1 MDRQLE
7 FRVSGGAFVF
17 LAALVL
23 VLPLQWVGAVILA
36 AVVHEVCHGV
46 AVCLVGGRI
55 QCISI
60 GGRGIVIKTQP
71 MSGIREVICAFAGP
85 LGSFSLLLL
94 VRWFPRTAVCGL
106 IHGFYNL
113 LPLLPMDGG
122 RILRGALFS
131 LLSPPL
137 AVKIFCWSQ
146 RIAYFLIGLLCLIL
160 VSRAGVF
167 AILLGILLLRNLRRE
182 NTLAKSPFWR
192 YNRSTMDKEVRL

>member
-1 MDRQLE
+1 VDRQLE

-36 AVVHEVCHGV
+36 AVVHEVCHGA

-60 GGRGIVIKTQP
+60 GGRGIVMRTQP
-71 MSGIREVICAFAGP
+71 LSGIREVICALAGP
-85 LGSFSLLLL
+85 IGSFSLLLL
-94 VRWFPRTAVCGL
+94 IRWIPRTAICGL
-106 IHGFYNL
+106 IHGLYNM

-122 RILRGALFS
+122 RVLRGALFS

-137 AVKIFCWSQ
+137 AGKIFYWTQ
-146 RIAYFLIGLLCLIL
+146 QVVYFLIGLLCFIL

-182 NTLAKSPFWR
+182 NTLAKSPFWQ
-192 YNRSTMDKEVRL
+192 YNSGNIEKEVRL